1 MNKKTQIQKRNKM
14 EKENKDKYIHNNI
27 ERIRKN
33 VSYITTDDAFLKKIY
48 RKISQEKGY
57 DVLRDLLK
65 NSVEEYRDT
74 RKELVRNEMET
85 KKYDKKVSD
94 ITSKL
99 SFVPVNFE

>member
-27 ERIRKN
+27 ERMRKN

-65 NSVEEYRDT
+65 NSISEYRNS
-74 RKELVRNEMET
+74 RENLKNKNIET